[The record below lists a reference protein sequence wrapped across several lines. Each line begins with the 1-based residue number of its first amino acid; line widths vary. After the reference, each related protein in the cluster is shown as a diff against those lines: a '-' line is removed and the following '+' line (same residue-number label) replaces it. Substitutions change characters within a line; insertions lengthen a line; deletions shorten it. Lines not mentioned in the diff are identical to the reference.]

1 MGSTTALFLLLVQTV
16 LYAQSSLIQIDSE
29 NHLYQRLTV
38 EVTDQVPRHLCQ
50 ETLSHLEVRKMFFV
64 KKIGHINSIWGN
76 SYYYFF
82 VLINK
87 RKKLHTQ

>member
-1 MGSTTALFLLLVQTV
+1 MLRYKKFKMGSKTALFLLLQTV

-50 ETLSHLEVRKMFFV
+50 ETLSHLEVRKKNLLS
-64 KKIGHINSIWGN
+64 KKIGHIKIPYGEIIII
-76 SYYYFF
+76 FF
-82 VLINK
+82 LS
-87 RKKLHTQ
+87 

>member
-50 ETLSHLEVRKMFFV
+50 ETLSHLEVRKKFLS
-64 KKIGHINSIWGN
+64 KKIGNINSIWGN
-76 SYYYFF
+76 HYYFF
-82 VLINK
+82 CPN
-87 RKKLHTQ
+87 Q

>member
-1 MGSTTALFLLLVQTV
+1 MLRYKKFKMGSKTALFLLLQTV

-50 ETLSHLEVRKMFFV
+50 ETLSHLEVRKKIFCQ
-64 KKIGHINSIWGN
+64 KK
-76 SYYYFF
+76 
-82 VLINK
+82 
-87 RKKLHTQ
+87 

>member
-1 MGSTTALFLLLVQTV
+1 MGSKTALFLLLQTV

-50 ETLSHLEVRKMFFV
+50 ETLSHLEVRKNFLS
-64 KKIGHINSIWGN
+64 KKIGHIKIPYGEIIII
-76 SYYYFF
+76 FF
-82 VLINK
+82 CPN
-87 RKKLHTQ
+87 Q

>member
-1 MGSTTALFLLLVQTV
+1 MGSTTALFLLLVQPV
-16 LYAQSSLIQIDSE
+16 LYAQGSLIQIDSE

-50 ETLSHLEVRKMFFV
+50 ETLSHLEVRKKNLS

-76 SYYYFF
+76 CYYFF

-87 RKKLHTQ
+87 RKKQLHTQ

>member
-1 MGSTTALFLLLVQTV
+1 MRSTLALFLLLVQTV

-50 ETLSHLEVRKMFFV
+50 ETLSHLEVRKKNLLS
-64 KKIGHINSIWGN
+64 KKIGHINSIWEIIIIFL
-76 SYYYFF
+76 S
-82 VLINK
+82 
-87 RKKLHTQ
+87 

>member
-64 KKIGHINSIWGN
+64 KKNRAYQFHMGKFLLL
-76 SYYYFF
+76 FF
-82 VLINK
+82 CPN
-87 RKKLHTQ
+87 Q